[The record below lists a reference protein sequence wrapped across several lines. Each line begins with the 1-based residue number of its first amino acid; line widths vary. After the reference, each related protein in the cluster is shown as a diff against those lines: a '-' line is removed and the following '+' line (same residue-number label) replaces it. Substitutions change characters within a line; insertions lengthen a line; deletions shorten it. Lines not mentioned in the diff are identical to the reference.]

1 MFVGFGGSSGTGLY
15 LSGCTTPGGDK
26 SREGTPT
33 YPSLHLPTGPLN
45 LHAACLTLEP
55 PQPPELKVGVACSP
69 STLTANAF
77 GVTDLPA
84 ADGIVVLLVAHQC
97 VHAQDGW

>member
-1 MFVGFGGSSGTGLY
+1 MSHTEASSA
-15 LSGCTTPGGDK
+15 PGAQG
-26 SREGTPT
+26 
-33 YPSLHLPTGPLN
+33 
-45 LHAACLTLEP
+45 
-55 PQPPELKVGVACSP
+55 VGVACSP

-77 GVTDLPA
+77 GVTDLPT